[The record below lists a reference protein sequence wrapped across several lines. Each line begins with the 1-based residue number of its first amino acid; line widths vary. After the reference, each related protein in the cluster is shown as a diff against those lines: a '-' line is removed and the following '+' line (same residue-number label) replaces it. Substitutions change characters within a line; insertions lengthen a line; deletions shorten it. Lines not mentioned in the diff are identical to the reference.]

1 MLLGARVSTFQP
13 LAASSQSW
21 GSCED
26 LANAM
31 KDAFESF
38 INVRQN
44 KPAEY
49 MAKFLDAQV
58 CAAATS
64 RTRSGGWRPA
74 LARKTGQG
82 RPRQGTMEETRA
94 RLPSASQRGG
104 CPPPRRGRPCALQA
118 PGRPCQRMF
127 SIRRSSQTETSAMS
141 GDVGGA
147 MPEAP
152 SARGGW
158 AEVGSSRTMK
168 RYGGGGRIRRGVS
181 DTAVVV
187 GYGGGGRIRRGWAD
201 TAGVGG

>member
-1 MLLGARVSTFQP
+1 
-13 LAASSQSW
+13 
-21 GSCED
+21 
-26 LANAM
+26 M

-94 RLPSASQRGG
+94 RLPSASQRA
-104 CPPPRRGRPCALQA
+104 ALRAASTWQ
-118 PGRPCQRMF
+118 
-127 SIRRSSQTETSAMS
+127 AMS
-141 GDVGGA
+141 ADVFDSK
-147 MPEAP
+147 EL
-152 SARGGW
+152 
-158 AEVGSSRTMK
+158 TN
-168 RYGGGGRIRRGVS
+168 
-181 DTAVVV
+181 
-187 GYGGGGRIRRGWAD
+187 
-201 TAGVGG
+201 